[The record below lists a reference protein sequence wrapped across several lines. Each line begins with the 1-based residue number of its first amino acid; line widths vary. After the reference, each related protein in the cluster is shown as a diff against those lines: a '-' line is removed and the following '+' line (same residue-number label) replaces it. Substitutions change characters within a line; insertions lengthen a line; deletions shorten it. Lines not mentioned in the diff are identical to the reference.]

1 MAELPPDHDSNS
13 IAHLFSRLI
22 DDAERFVR
30 AEIRLYRAQFL
41 SRVGEARIAILLGVI
56 ALLLA
61 QSAII
66 AMVLGLL
73 LILRHPLGE
82 VGATILVVIVS
93 LGISAL
99 LVRIAVTKV
108 QKITEFK
115 DKPEPAPHAPK
126 PEALNDR

>member
-1 MAELPPDHDSNS
+1 MAELPPDHDNS
-13 IAHLFSRLI
+13 IAHLFSRMI
-22 DDAERFVR
+22 GDAERFVR

-82 VGATILVVIVS
+82 AGATILVVIVS
-93 LGISAL
+93 LGIAAL

-108 QKITEFK
+108 QKI
-115 DKPEPAPHAPK
+115 
-126 PEALNDR
+126 

>member
-93 LGISAL
+93 LGIAAL

-108 QKITEFK
+108 QKITEIK
-115 DKPEPAPHAPK
+115 DKPEPEAPH
-126 PEALNDR
+126 DR

>member
-1 MAELPPDHDSNS
+1 MAELPPGEDSNSNS

-73 LILRHPLGE
+73 LILRHSLGE
-82 VGATILVVIVS
+82 VGATIVVVIVA
-93 LGISAL
+93 LGIAAL
-99 LVRIAVTKV
+99 LVRIAVAKV
-108 QKITEFK
+108 QKITEIK
-115 DKPEPAPHAPK
+115 DKPEPEREAPH
-126 PEALNDR
+126 DR

>member
-1 MAELPPDHDSNS
+1 MAERPPDDDSNS
-13 IAHLFSRLI
+13 IARLFARLI

-30 AEIRLYRAQFL
+30 AEIRLYRAEFL
-41 SRVGEARIAILLGVI
+41 SRVGEARIAIVLGVV

-82 VGATILVVIVS
+82 VGATIVVVIVA
-93 LGISAL
+93 LGIAAL
-99 LVRIAVTKV
+99 LVRIAIAKV
-108 QKITEFK
+108 QKITEIK
-115 DKPEPAPHAPK
+115 DKPER
-126 PEALNDR
+126 EASHDR

>member
-1 MAELPPDHDSNS
+1 MAERPPDHDSNS

-82 VGATILVVIVS
+82 VGATIAVVIVS
-93 LGISAL
+93 LGIAAL

-108 QKITEFK
+108 QKITEIK
-115 DKPEPAPHAPK
+115 DKPEPETPH
-126 PEALNDR
+126 DR

>member
-1 MAELPPDHDSNS
+1 MAELPPGEDSNS

-66 AMVLGLL
+66 ATVLGLL

-82 VGATILVVIVS
+82 VGATIVVVIVS
-93 LGISAL
+93 LGIAAL

-108 QKITEFK
+108 QKITAIK
-115 DKPEPAPHAPK
+115 DKPEREAPH
-126 PEALNDR
+126 DR

>member
-1 MAELPPDHDSNS
+1 MAELPPDNDSNS
-13 IAHLFSRLI
+13 IARLFARLV

-30 AEIRLYRAQFL
+30 AEIRLYRAEFL
-41 SRVGEARIAILLGVI
+41 SRVGEARIAIVLGII

-82 VGATILVVIVS
+82 VGATIVVVIVS
-93 LGISAL
+93 LGIAAL

-108 QKITEFK
+108 QKITEIK
-115 DKPEPAPHAPK
+115 DKPEREAPH
-126 PEALNDR
+126 DR